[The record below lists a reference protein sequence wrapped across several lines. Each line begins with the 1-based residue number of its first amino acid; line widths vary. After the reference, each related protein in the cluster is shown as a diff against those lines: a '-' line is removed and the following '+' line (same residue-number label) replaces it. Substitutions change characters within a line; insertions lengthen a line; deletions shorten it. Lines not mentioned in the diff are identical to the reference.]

1 MYEAFVQRDALR
13 IEINPLIIDK
23 DQRFYA
29 ANCQVKID
37 PDATYRQQEL
47 QMKEDFTQ
55 MHHIQRAAYQNQI
68 RLQKMDGNIG
78 IIANGNGLGLATMD
92 LVAVH
97 GGKCGGLVDLVDN
110 QLNSQIQELMLLFC
124 DDDTTKVILVN

>member
-1 MYEAFVQRDALR
+1 
-13 IEINPLIIDK
+13 
-23 DQRFYA
+23 
-29 ANCQVKID
+29 
-37 PDATYRQQEL
+37 
-47 QMKEDFTQ
+47 
-55 MHHIQRAAYQNQI
+55 
-68 RLQKMDGNIG
+68 MDGNIG